1 MKENNQFVCYLVFQ
15 SEMTDTSTEED
26 ECVEEEIFAPA
37 AVIAQASCSA
47 QKEFEPLS
55 SQPST
60 SHHTPN
66 RWSDPRPEFHV
77 LAPAIASSVPST
89 SSPNQNPNRWQN
101 DYESYIN
108 LIHETTDDE
117 DDDLYSAVIA
127 SIEDQT

>member
-1 MKENNQFVCYLVFQ
+1 
-15 SEMTDTSTEED
+15 MTDTSTEED
-26 ECVEEEIFAPA
+26 ECVEEEMFVPA
-37 AVIAQASCSA
+37 TAIAHAACSP
-47 QKEFEPLS
+47 QKEFETLS

-66 RWSDPRPEFHV
+66 RWSDPRPEVHV
-77 LAPAIASSVPST
+77 PATAIASSVPST
-89 SSPNQNPNRWQN
+89 SNQNQNCNRWQN

-108 LIHETTDDE
+108 LIYETTDED